1 MAFCDEM
8 AAMALD
14 LITEFGQ
21 VGTLSYTP
29 EVDPGNYDPVTGI
42 GPVAVPITQASQLIL
57 LDYTAA
63 ESGVINASGSLV
75 QQGDK
80 KILLAAKGLA
90 WVPTMTTTIDA
101 GGQVWTIVNIKS
113 TNPAGTPLVC
123 EIHGRR

>member
-1 MAFCDEM
+1 MSAFYDEM
-8 AAMALD
+8 AEVALD

-21 VGTLSYTP
+21 VGALTSVT
-29 EVDPGNYDPVTGI
+29 EGEYDPVTGV
-42 GPVAVPITQASQLIL
+42 GTDPVTLTQSGQLIL

-80 KILLAAKGLA
+80 KILLAANGLT
-90 WVPTMTTTIDA
+90 WVPTMITTIDA
-101 GGQVWTIVNIKS
+101 GGQAWTIVNIKS
-113 TNPAGTPLVC
+113 TNPAGTPLLY